1 MWLCP
6 AAIHI
11 IIITLILSIY
21 IHIYIYIYERV
32 REETKYKSE
41 MNTATDSLVTPL
53 LTDAYQLTMAYV
65 SHKHNNNEKERVSE
79 KVSR

>member
-1 MWLCP
+1 MVVVVPCC
-6 AAIHI
+6 HSYYNYYSN
-11 IIITLILSIY
+11 TLY
-21 IHIYIYIYERV
+21 IHTYIYIYERV